1 MRKLFDDMPE
11 ELKAMLGL
19 DKESSPPPHRFKGW
33 K

>member
-11 ELKAMLGL
+11 ELKAMLGIGE
-19 DKESSPPPHRFKGW
+19 ESSPHRFKEW

>member
-11 ELKAMLGL
+11 ELKAMLGIGE
-19 DKESSPPPHRFKGW
+19 ESSPHRFKGW

>member
-11 ELKAMLGL
+11 ELKAMLGIGE
-19 DKESSPPPHRFKGW
+19 ESSPPHRFKGW

>member
-19 DKESSPPPHRFKGW
+19 DKESSPPHRFKGW

>member
-19 DKESSPPPHRFKGW
+19 DKESSPHRFKGW